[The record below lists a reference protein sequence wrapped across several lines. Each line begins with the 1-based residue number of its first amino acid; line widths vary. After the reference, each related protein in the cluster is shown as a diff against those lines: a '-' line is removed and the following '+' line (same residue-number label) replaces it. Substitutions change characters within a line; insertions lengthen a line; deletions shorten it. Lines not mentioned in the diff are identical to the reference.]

1 MIAITFAGAVSR
13 CSSSVLLG
21 ILPHTNAPLPPL
33 PPPHLA
39 LLWTST
45 YSQLHRLLR
54 RDAQW
59 KKPKKKIEKKKHQNF
74 KEKEK
79 KRRREV
85 GCLHH
90 PSSFS
95 LFSCRNAATP
105 SRLFNVGKL
114 WWIRPQSGRHAIR
127 IESHILQGPSLG
139 VYQKR
144 VSRVFLSFFFYC
156 FVFFF
161 LLCYVWYNTWLLC
174 LCLDRFLFFF
184 FFFFFFF
191 FCPSLFID
199 GRFFY
204 FPPFLLFWWVQKLYV

>member
-1 MIAITFAGAVSR
+1 MIAITVAGAVSR

-59 KKPKKKIEKKKHQNF
+59 KKPKKIEKKHQNF

-144 VSRVFLSFFFYC
+144 VSRVFLY
-156 FVFFF
+156 FFF
-161 LLCYVWYNTWLLC
+161 LLFRFFLSSLLC
-174 LCLDRFLFFF
+174 MIQHLTSVSLSGSLPFFL
-184 FFFFFFF
+184 
-191 FCPSLFID
+191 LFLL
-199 GRFFY
+199 FLLLLPLTFY
-204 FPPFLLFWWVQKLYV
+204 WRPFLLFSPFLLFWWVQKLYV